1 LIVIVNAFLRWAETA
16 KVADRAA
23 AANALGRAFLQ
34 SPMASEERRAAH
46 VAMTCMLDDPSPRVR
61 LALAEALAS
70 STEAPR
76 PIIMS
81 LAEDQPEIACTVI
94 ALSPVLTDADLVD
107 LAGRGND
114 ITRQLI
120 AARPRL
126 SRMVAAALA
135 EIGDLFELVELLE
148 NRDASISRISLT
160 RIAER
165 KGHHADIRGLLLDR
179 PDLPSDARHLLVQ
192 HVSAALSDWGLVRT
206 CLSAGRI
213 DHVAREARE
222 LATVMI
228 AGAVPFEEVP
238 ALVEHLRAS
247 GQLTPA
253 FLMHA
258 LCSGKVDFFAAAI
271 VNLSGLDERRVRALL
286 ATGRMHAV
294 RALFES
300 AGLAR
305 DISTVFVEA
314 TLLWRKAAHSSS
326 MAIVDTIPSQLLQ
339 KFRPSATHMTAIGA
353 LLEMVEKLHIAEL
366 RQSARSYASDLAMA
380 AA

>member
-1 LIVIVNAFLRWAETA
+1 VIVNAFLRWAETA
-16 KVADRAA
+16 KVADRAT

-34 SPMASEERRAAH
+34 SPMASEERSAAL
-46 VAMTCMLDDPSPRVR
+46 VAMTYMLDDPSPRVR
-61 LALAEALAS
+61 LALAEALAPS
-70 STEAPR
+70 ADAPR
-76 PIIMS
+76 AIIMS

-114 ITRQLI
+114 VTRQLI
-120 AARPRL
+120 AARPGL

-135 EIGDLFELVELLE
+135 EIGDVFELVELLE
-148 NRDASISRISLT
+148 NSEARISRISLG

-165 KGHHADIRGLLLDR
+165 QGHHAEIRGLLLDR
-179 PDLPSDARHLLVQ
+179 PDLPCNARHQLVQ
-192 HVSAALSDWGLVRT
+192 HVSRALTESCLVRM

-213 DHVAREARE
+213 DYVAREARE
-222 LATVMI
+222 VAAVVI
-228 AGAVPFEEVP
+228 AGAVPFADVP
-238 ALVEHLRAS
+238 ALVEHLRTS

-258 LCSGKVDFFAAAI
+258 LCSGKIDFFAAAI
-271 VNLSGLDERRVRALL
+271 VNLSGLDERRVRAML

-314 TLLWRKAAHSSS
+314 TLLWRKAAHSSA
-326 MAIVDTIPSQLLQ
+326 MAIVETVPAKLLQ
-339 KFRPSATHMTAIGA
+339 KFRASGTEMTAIGA
-353 LLEMVEKLHIAEL
+353 LLDMVEKLHIAEL

>member
-16 KVADRAA
+16 KVAERAS

-46 VAMTCMLDDPSPRVR
+46 VAMTYMLDDPSPRVR
-61 LALAEALAS
+61 LALAEAIAGSLD
-70 STEAPR
+70 APR
-76 PIIMS
+76 AIMMS

-114 ITRQLI
+114 ITRLLI
-120 AARPRL
+120 AARPGL
-126 SRMVAAALA
+126 SRIVAAALA
-135 EIGDLFELVELLE
+135 EIGDMFELVELLE
-148 NRDASISRISLT
+148 NRDAAISRVSLT

-165 KGHHADIRGLLLDR
+165 QGHHAEIRGLLLDR
-179 PDLPSDARHLLVQ
+179 CDLPSDARHLLVQ
-192 HVSAALSDWGLVRT
+192 HVSEALSDSYLVRM

-213 DHVAREARE
+213 DYVAREASE
-222 LATVMI
+222 VATVVI

-238 ALVEHLRAS
+238 ALVEHLRTS
-247 GQLTPA
+247 GRLTPA

-258 LCSGKVDFFAAAI
+258 LCSGKIDFFAAAI
-271 VNLSGLDERRVRALL
+271 VNLSGLDERRVRAML

-305 DISTVFVEA
+305 DVSTVFVEA
-314 TLLWRKAAHSSS
+314 TLLWRRAAHSGS
-326 MAIVDTIPSQLLQ
+326 MAIVETIPSQLLQ
-339 KFRPSATHMTAIGA
+339 KFRASGSEMTAIGA
-353 LLEMVEKLHIAEL
+353 LLDMVEKLHITEL
-366 RQSARSYASDLAMA
+366 RQSARNYASDLAMA